1 MEKQKPTSV
10 IGFSDYVISDDGI
23 IKSLRYNK
31 EKVLKSRVNYKGY
44 RCISLVNSNGQKVF
58 KIHRLIA
65 IHFIP
70 NPENKPQVNH
80 INGIK
85 TDNRIENLEWCTN
98 LENQKHARKNGL
110 INDSGIRNKGAKL
123 KDESIIE
130 IRNSSSQQKDLALK
144 YGVSKSLI
152 SRVKLGLAWKHI

>member
-1 MEKQKPTSV
+1 MENKQWVSV
-10 IGFSDYVISDDGI
+10 IGFNEYVTSKEGVV
-23 IKSLRYNK
+23 KSLRYNK
-31 EKVLKSRVNYKGY
+31 EKILSTRINYKGY
-44 RCISLVNSNGQKVF
+44 KCVSLRNNNRQKVF
-58 KIHRLIA
+58 KVHRLIA

-80 INGIK
+80 KNGIK